1 MKARTLTC
9 INAMTL
15 FAALALP
22 VRLAAQHTRYKL
34 IDIPTFGG
42 PQSYINSPI
51 NAFPALN
58 SEGTTVGSAATS
70 VPAPATCNP
79 FGCGGLRVSIHSSS
93 MRSNCKTAS

>member
-1 MKARTLTC
+1 MKSSKSILITL
-9 INAMTL
+9 I
-15 FAALALP
+15 ALVAVALP
-22 VRLAAQHTRYKL
+22 GELGAQHTRYKL
-34 IDIPTFGG
+34 IDIGTFGG